1 MNKKQL
7 FVSMTAQI
15 VSFAVSMGVSFVLSP
30 YLANAIDVSASGFV
44 TQGNQFVSYAQILV
58 SALNTMASRFITVS
72 IHQGKEE
79 EANQYFSSVFFGNVF
94 MAAVFAVPATFLILF
109 IDRILNVPEGM
120 VTDLQ
125 IMLFFVMLNFVLS
138 IILSVFSVSVYARDR
153 LDLLAVKTIQ
163 AELVKMFILVGCY
176 TFLRP
181 FMWYV
186 GIGSVVYTLVLG
198 LGNYRYTK
206 RLMPEVHISRRYFDL
221 KKIWELVSLGAW
233 NSVTRLGQTLLEG
246 LDLLI
251 ANILIDPTSM
261 GLLDFAKKV
270 PLCIVNLMSS
280 VVGIFNPQ
288 ITILYAEGKYDEMVQ
303 MIKSANRIMIFMLS
317 IPIAFVTAF
326 GDIFFS
332 LWLPAYDAHQLHV
345 LCCLSMG
352 TLYISMSIQVLYH
365 IFIITKKVKW
375 NSIVVLLSGV
385 CSTGTVFLLLKTTNL
400 GLYAIVLSSAFYGW
414 IRNLLFTPLY
424 ASRCLKLKWTTFY
437 GDIATGIE
445 SLVCVGLV
453 GVAFRMVFDI
463 HSWTTLIVYGCM
475 AGVAALAVN
484 YLIILKKEERML
496 VSGFV
501 KRKLHIGGSGKEQ

>member
-7 FVSMTAQI
+7 FVSMAAQI

-72 IHQGKEE
+72 IHKGREE
-79 EANQYFSSVFFGNVF
+79 EANRYFSSVFFGNVF
-94 MAAVFAVPATFLILF
+94 MAAVFAVPGTFMIVF
-109 IDRILNVPEGM
+109 IDKVLNVPAEM

-138 IILSVFSVSVYARDR
+138 IILSVFSVSVYTKDR
-153 LDLLAVKTIQ
+153 LDLLAMKTIQ
-163 AELVKMFILVGCY
+163 AEVVRMVILIGCY

-181 FMWYV
+181 YMWYV
-186 GIGSVVYTLVLG
+186 GIGSVIYTLVLG
-198 LGNYRYTK
+198 LGNYRFTRK
-206 RLMPEVHISRRYFDL
+206 LMPEVHISRKYFDMG
-221 KKIWELVSLGAW
+221 KIKELVSLGAW

-251 ANILIDPTSM
+251 ANILIGPGPM
-261 GLLDFAKKV
+261 GILDFAKKV

-288 ITILYAEGKYDEMVQ
+288 ITILYAQEQYEEMIKL
-303 MIKSANRIMIFMLS
+303 IKSANRIMIFMLS

-332 LWLPAYDAHQLHV
+332 LWLPAYDAKQLHI
-345 LCCLSMG
+345 LCVLSMG

-365 IFIITKKVKW
+365 IFIITKKVKL
-375 NSIVVLLSGV
+375 NSVVVLLSGV
-385 CSTGTVFLLLKTTNL
+385 LSTGTVLLLLETTDM

-414 IRNLLFTPLY
+414 LRNLFFTPLY
-424 ASRCLKLKWTTFY
+424 ASKCLHVKWTTFY
-437 GDIATGIE
+437 GDIATGVK

-453 GVAFRMVFDI
+453 GLVFRTVFSI
-463 HSWTTLIVYGCM
+463 NSWMTLIVYGCM
-475 AGVAALAVN
+475 AGVVALGVN
-484 YLIILKKEERML
+484 YFIILKKEERLL
-496 VSGFV
+496 VTGFV
-501 KRKLHIGGSGKEQ
+501 KRKVLKGDSPS

>member
-15 VSFAVSMGVSFVLSP
+15 ISFAVSMGVSFILSP
-30 YLANAIDVSASGFV
+30 YLANAIDLSASGFV

-72 IHQGKEE
+72 IHKGQEE
-79 EANQYFSSVFFGNVF
+79 EANRYFSSVFFGNVF

-109 IDRILNVPEGM
+109 IDKILNVPEEM

-125 IMLFFVMLNFVLS
+125 IMLFFVMLNFLLS
-138 IILSVFSVSVYARDR
+138 IILSVFSVSVYAKDR

-163 AELVKMFILVGCY
+163 AEIVKMLLLIACY
-176 TFLRP
+176 TFFRP
-181 FMWYV
+181 LMWYV

-198 LGNYRYTK
+198 IGNCRYTK
-206 RLMPEVHISRRYFDL
+206 QLMPEVHISRKYFDIG
-221 KKIWELVSLGAW
+221 KIKELVSLGAW

-251 ANILIDPTSM
+251 ANILIDPGAM

-288 ITILYAEGKYDEMVQ
+288 ITILYAQEKYDEMVQ

-332 LWLPAYDAHQLHV
+332 LWLPDYDARQLHI
-345 LCCLSMG
+345 LCVLSMG

-365 IFIITKKVKW
+365 IFIITKKVKV

-385 CSTGTVFLLLKTTNL
+385 CSTATVFLLLKTTNL

-414 IRNLLFTPLY
+414 ARNLLFTPLY
-424 ASRCLKLKWTTFY
+424 ASKCLNVKWTTFY

-453 GVAFRMVFDI
+453 GLAFRTVFTID
-463 HSWTTLIVYGCM
+463 SWGTLLGYGCI

-484 YLIILKKEERML
+484 YFIILKKDEKAM
-496 VSGFV
+496 VAGYM
-501 KRKLHIGGSGKEQ
+501 KRKLKK